1 MCVKLGT
8 IFWQS
13 LSFID
18 GDRSHNQYTLL
29 YSFPSFYLFNYFL
42 ISIETNEWNKH
53 NDAIGSTTK
62 LPDGVKEVD
71 FIGAEKN
78 SSE

>member
-1 MCVKLGT
+1 MCLKLGT

-13 LSFID
+13 LLFID
-18 GDRSHNQYTLL
+18 GDRSHNEYTLL
-29 YSFPSFYLFNYFL
+29 YSFLSFYLL
-42 ISIETNEWNKH
+42 IYSLFSIETNEWNKH

-62 LPDGVKEVD
+62 LPDGVKEED
-71 FIGAEKN
+71 FIGAEKE